1 MTVRNRFVAF
11 DLADGWIEPH
21 KLGHWILKHPERRG
35 ELIVSMFPV
44 AEGVVMDL
52 ASIQALS
59 RDGQRRAGERRR
71 RVPNPGPFF
80 ERWLLLDEASWTLG
94 SVFCVGT
101 STRTERPSVGR
112 SPLAVYLHPV
122 TYTRHWTVC
131 DGAHV
136 VEATFYEYD
145 EEMFRVGVQDCDAM
159 MRSVRFE
166 GPN

>member
-1 MTVRNRFVAF
+1 
-11 DLADGWIEPH
+11 
-21 KLGHWILKHPERRG
+21 
-35 ELIVSMFPV
+35 
-44 AEGVVMDL
+44 
-52 ASIQALS
+52 
-59 RDGQRRAGERRR
+59 
-71 RVPNPGPFF
+71 
-80 ERWLLLDEASWTLG
+80 
-94 SVFCVGT
+94 
-101 STRTERPSVGR
+101 
-112 SPLAVYLHPV
+112 LAVYLHPV